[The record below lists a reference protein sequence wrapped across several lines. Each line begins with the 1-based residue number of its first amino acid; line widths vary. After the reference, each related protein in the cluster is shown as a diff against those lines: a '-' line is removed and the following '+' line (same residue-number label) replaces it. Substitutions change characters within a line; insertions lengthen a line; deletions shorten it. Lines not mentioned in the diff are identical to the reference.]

1 MLRVRFTIRLES
13 GIEDKKMSELLDQLS
28 QEITQAKSL
37 PLDQQP
43 AAFEVIREKLEAM
56 IADSRPQETE

>member
-1 MLRVRFTIRLES
+1 
-13 GIEDKKMSELLDQLS
+13 MSELLDQLS
-28 QEITQAKSL
+28 GEIAQAKSL

-43 AAFEVIREKLEAM
+43 AAFEAIRQKLEAM